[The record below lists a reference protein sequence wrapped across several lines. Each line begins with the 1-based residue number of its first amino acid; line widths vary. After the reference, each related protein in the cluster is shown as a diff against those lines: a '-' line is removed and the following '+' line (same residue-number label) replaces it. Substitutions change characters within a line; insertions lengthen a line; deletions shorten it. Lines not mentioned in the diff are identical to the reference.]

1 MYPKFTVVIYG
12 CALYTKITLS
22 MVNVRYRTKQHT
34 IAKADIPKK
43 WSTVIIMTI
52 QFSWLVVSEKYES
65 QTGLLFPIYGNIKN
79 VPNHQP
85 DHYND
90 HKISG
95 SASGSRPNAMP
106 SSACGFSE
114 S

>member
-1 MYPKFTVVIYG
+1 VVDSHY
-12 CALYTKITLS
+12 
-22 MVNVRYRTKQHT
+22 NDHT
-34 IAKADIPKK
+34 I
-43 WSTVIIMTI
+43 
-52 QFSWLVVSEKYES
+52 FLVGGFNPSEKYES

>member
-43 WSTVIIMTI
+43 RSTVIIMTI
-52 QFSWLVVSEKYES
+52 KFSWLVVSTPPKNMKVKWDYYS
-65 QTGLLFPIYGNIKN
+65 QYMET
-79 VPNHQP
+79 
-85 DHYND
+85 
-90 HKISG
+90 
-95 SASGSRPNAMP
+95 
-106 SSACGFSE
+106 
-114 S
+114 

>member
-1 MYPKFTVVIYG
+1 M
-12 CALYTKITLS
+12 
-22 MVNVRYRTKQHT
+22 
-34 IAKADIPKK
+34 
-43 WSTVIIMTI
+43 
-52 QFSWLVVSEKYES
+52 
-65 QTGLLFPIYGNIKN
+65 GLLFPIYGNIKN

-95 SASGSRPNAMP
+95 SVSGSRPNAMP

-114 S
+114 SKMD

>member
-52 QFSWLVVSEKYES
+52 QFSWLVVSTPPKNMKVKRDYCS
-65 QTGLLFPIYGNIKN
+65 QYMET
-79 VPNHQP
+79 
-85 DHYND
+85 
-90 HKISG
+90 
-95 SASGSRPNAMP
+95 
-106 SSACGFSE
+106 
-114 S
+114 